1 MYTRLGVETGSETT
15 TNLPSFEIV
24 STLPHKETLHGVEEL
39 ETWTTEGLL
48 AVTSTYMRAWA
59 LPRERRPPDRWL
71 NIMGLGVGGTLTMA
85 PIGVTPRVTEN
96 IVLEQPEL
104 FSPHPVV
111 AAPAESVGG

>member
-48 AVTSTYMRAWA
+48 AVTSTYMRPWS

-71 NIMGLGVGGTLTMA
+71 NIMELGGRGQLTITLIGGT
-85 PIGVTPRVTEN
+85 PGVTRN
-96 IVLEQPEL
+96 IALEQPEL
-104 FSPHPVV
+104 FSAHPVV
-111 AAPAESVGG
+111 AAQAV

>member
-48 AVTSTYMRAWA
+48 AVTSTYMRPWA
-59 LPRERRPPDRWL
+59 LPRERRPAERWL
-71 NIMGLGVGGTLTMA
+71 KIMELGVRGTLTIA
-85 PIGVTPRVTEN
+85 LIGVASGGTEN
-96 IVLEQPEL
+96 IAVE
-104 FSPHPVV
+104 
-111 AAPAESVGG
+111 

>member
-48 AVTSTYMRAWA
+48 AGTSTYMRPWS
-59 LPRERRPPDRWL
+59 LPRERRPPHRRL
-71 NIMGLGVGGTLTMA
+71 NIMEMGARGTLTRA
-85 PIGVTPRVTEN
+85 PLGVTPRVPQSSARGPAER
-96 IVLEQPEL
+96 
-104 FSPHPVV
+104 FSP
-111 AAPAESVGG
+111 

>member
-48 AVTSTYMRAWA
+48 AVTSTDMRPWS
-59 LPRERRPPDRWL
+59 LPRERRPADRWL
-71 NIMGLGVGGTLTMA
+71 DIMGLGGGGTPT
-85 PIGVTPRVTEN
+85 
-96 IVLEQPEL
+96 
-104 FSPHPVV
+104 
-111 AAPAESVGG
+111 VGASGGNPGGTQDIARGQ